1 MTPDCR
7 CSCSSHRRR
16 RGVSFVLTCVL
27 LFTALGSTA
36 FAAGSL
42 ARNSV
47 GTAQIKKNAVVASK
61 LRAGSVGSSE
71 IQDGSV
77 NGTEVADN
85 SLGGADLADGSVT
98 GADLADASVGG
109 RKIAANSIG
118 LQAVEQSTQ
127 DHLTN
132 VPMTQVVPD
141 PARNV
146 SLNLNPGSLVKFV
159 VTPAQA
165 GLNLLQSQVT
175 VRSIKSTTITCDIAV
190 DGAVLTRVKQSIIKT
205 DDLQYAFA
213 TIPLT
218 ATTRLLDGQTVVT
231 RCTVG
236 QASIASAM
244 TADPDENG
252 TTRATTMVATRVA
265 R

>member
-1 MTPDCR
+1 M
-7 CSCSSHRRR
+7 
-16 RGVSFVLTCVL
+16 LTGVL

-47 GTAQIKKNAVVASK
+47 GAAQIKKDAVVASK

-77 NGTEVADN
+77 NGREVADN
-85 SLGGADLADGSVT
+85 SLGGGDLADGSVT

-109 RKIAANSIG
+109 RKIAGNSIG
-118 LQAVEQSTQ
+118 LQAVERSTQ
-127 DHLTN
+127 DYFTN
-132 VPMTQVVPD
+132 VPTTQVLPD
-141 PARNV
+141 PSRDV
-146 SLNLNPGSLVKFV
+146 SLTLNPGPLLRYV

-175 VRSIKSTTITCDIAV
+175 VRSTESTTITCDIAV
-190 DGAVLTRVKQSIIKT
+190 DGTVLTRVKQSIIKPT
-205 DDLQYAFA
+205 ELQYAFA
-213 TIPLT
+213 TVPLT
-218 ATTRLLDGQTVVT
+218 ATTRLLDGQTVAT

-236 QASIASAM
+236 RAFIASAM
-244 TADPDENG
+244 TAEPGDND
-252 TTRATTMVATRVA
+252 TTRPTTLVATRLA